1 MIANARQ
8 RKKRSIPRVHSAV
21 VMLSGWGSTN
31 TLLACM
37 VPEMVKASQSCV
49 YEEMVVPRLMFSI
62 EMKAVVC
69 AVRD

>member
-1 MIANARQ
+1 M
-8 RKKRSIPRVHSAV
+8 
-21 VMLSGWGSTN
+21 
-31 TLLACM
+31 LLACM

-49 YEEMVVPRLMFSI
+49 YGEMVVPRLMFSI